1 MTQSCH
7 PDEQYGGIQ
16 GAHAYITQAN
26 GVEQADDTYM
36 KLNLEKDYFV
46 PLTSLSLPTT
56 SP

>member
-26 GVEQADDTYM
+26 GVEQTDDTYM